1 VIVVALAAV
10 ASACGGG
17 DDEQTSGLSGTALTQ
32 LTAAAREQQAELQ
45 RTSDAKVTVPTI
57 AGQPYTRARHEVE
70 RAGLEFGG
78 RYPGT
83 LGNPDLPT
91 RCLIVDSQSPAPGTT
106 MTKGSQVV
114 GTIGVC
120 PEKIPG
126 LSRRSPYEP

>member
-1 VIVVALAAV
+1 M
-10 ASACGGG
+10 
-17 DDEQTSGLSGTALTQ
+17 
-32 LTAAAREQQAELQ
+32 
-45 RTSDAKVTVPTI
+45 TVPTI

-70 RAGLEFGG
+70 RAGLEFSG

-83 LGNPDLPT
+83 SGNPDLPT

-106 MTKGSQVV
+106 MTTGSDVV

-126 LSRRSPYEP
+126 LSRRSPYGR

>member
-1 VIVVALAAV
+1 M
-10 ASACGGG
+10 
-17 DDEQTSGLSGTALTQ
+17 
-32 LTAAAREQQAELQ
+32 
-45 RTSDAKVTVPTI
+45 
-57 AGQPYTRARHEVE
+57 E
-70 RAGLEFGG
+70 RAGLEFSG

-83 LGNPDLPT
+83 SGNPDLPT

-106 MTKGSQVV
+106 MTKGSDVV